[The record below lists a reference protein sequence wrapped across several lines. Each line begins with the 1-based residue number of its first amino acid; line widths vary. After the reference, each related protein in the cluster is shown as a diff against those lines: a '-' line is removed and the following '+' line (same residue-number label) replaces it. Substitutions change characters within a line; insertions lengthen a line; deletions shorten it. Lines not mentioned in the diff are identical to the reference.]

1 MNACHKNPNFRIK
14 KRRIRINSLFERVKN
29 KMNFPKKKGEIR
41 TVAVCAAQV
50 PFFRGGAEA
59 DVNALVSKLQ
69 EKGLEVDLINI
80 PYKWYPYKQ
89 LLKTIEIWKLIDLTE
104 SNGKKIDLV
113 ISTKFPSYFIEH
125 PNKVL
130 WLIHQFR
137 QIYDL
142 FNTKYSGFDSKSRK
156 DMRMRD
162 RLINMDNKA
171 LKSYKRI
178 YTISKNTA
186 ERLKKYNTIS
196 AIPLYH
202 PPRLAGRYYAS
213 GNGDFI
219 LSVGRL
225 DKLKRVDLLLKSL
238 QFCDSRIKCKIAGTG
253 PEHERLQE
261 ITAECGVS
269 ERVEFLGFVS
279 DEKLLSLYAECSMV
293 FFAPLDEDYGYI
305 TLESFLSKKP
315 VITKYDS
322 GGPLEFVEHERNGI
336 ILKSDS
342 PEEMAKSIESL
353 FFDKKRCEDF
363 GKAGYQKV
371 KNINWDNVIENLV
384 YGDKA

>member
-1 MNACHKNPNFRIK
+1 
-14 KRRIRINSLFERVKN
+14 
-29 KMNFPKKKGEIR
+29 MNFPWKKREIK
-41 TVAVCAAQV
+41 TIAVCAAQV
-50 PFFRGGAEA
+50 PFFQGGAEA
-59 DVNALVSKLQ
+59 HVNALIYKLR
-69 EKGLEVDLINI
+69 ENGFEVDLINI
-80 PYKWYPYKQ
+80 PYKWYPYEQ
-89 LLKTIEIWKLIDLTE
+89 LLKSIEAWKLLDLTE

-113 ISTKFPSYFIEH
+113 ISTKFPSYFVSH

-130 WLIHQFR
+130 WLIHQYR

-142 FNTKYSGFDSKSRK
+142 FHTKYSEFDSRSRK

-162 RLINMDNKA
+162 SLVKMDTKA

-178 YTISKNTA
+178 YTNSKNTA
-186 ERLKKYNTIS
+186 ARLKKYNEIYGK
-196 AIPLYH
+196 PLYH

-213 GNGDFI
+213 DNGDFI

-253 PEHERLQE
+253 PEFERLQE
-261 ITAECGVS
+261 ITKECGIS

-305 TLESFLSKKP
+305 TIESFLSKKP
-315 VITKYDS
+315 VITKDDS
-322 GGPLEFVEHERNGI
+322 GGPLEFIEHERNGI

-342 PEEMAKSIESL
+342 MEKAAKSIESL

-371 KNINWDNVIENLV
+371 KDINWDNVITNLV
-384 YGDKA
+384 YGEKE

>member
-1 MNACHKNPNFRIK
+1 
-14 KRRIRINSLFERVKN
+14 
-29 KMNFPKKKGEIR
+29 MNFPWKKRAIKTI
-41 TVAVCAAQV
+41 AVCAAQV
-50 PFFRGGAEA
+50 PFFQGGAEA
-59 DVNALVSKLQ
+59 HVNALICKLR
-69 EKGLEVDLINI
+69 ENDFEVDLINI
-80 PYKWYPYKQ
+80 PYKWYPHKQ
-89 LLKTIEIWKLIDLTE
+89 LLKSIEAWKLLDLTE

-113 ISTKFPSYFIEH
+113 ISTKFPSYFVNH

-130 WLIHQFR
+130 WLIHQYR

-142 FNTKYSGFDSKSRK
+142 FRTKYSEIDPRSRK
-156 DMRMRD
+156 DMKMRD
-162 RLINMDNKA
+162 SLIQMDTKV

-178 YTISKNTA
+178 YTNSKNTA
-186 ERLKKYNTIS
+186 ARLKKHNMINGT
-196 AIPLYH
+196 PLYH
-202 PPRLAGRYYAS
+202 PPRLAGRYHAS
-213 GNGDFI
+213 DNGDFI

-238 QFCDSRIKCKIAGTG
+238 QFCDSRIKCKVAGSG
-253 PEHERLQE
+253 PEFERLQE
-261 ITAECGVS
+261 IAKECGIS

-305 TLESFLSKKP
+305 TIESFLSKKP
-315 VITKYDS
+315 VITKHDS
-322 GGPLEFVEHERNGI
+322 GGPLEFVEHEKNGI

-342 PEEMAKSIESL
+342 ADEVAKSIENL
-353 FFDKKRCEDF
+353 FFDKKKCEDF

-371 KNINWDNVIENLV
+371 KNINWDNVIETLV